1 MRRGAREEGGGEKG
15 GRGRRIVRRKV
26 TSAANPAHRLQD
38 TGAER
43 CTRGDTGSKSQ
54 TSVPPVLFTCRGMHG
69 CACLGVVMID
79 GLKKKKEP
87 DLQRC
92 CEKCCSRRGWRTCR
106 TGAPDGFILHFGSI
120 QFLHVCK
127 SRWLLR

>member
-1 MRRGAREEGGGEKG
+1 MVQRAEDEEGDGGEGGGEKG
-15 GRGRRIVRRKV
+15 GGGRRIVRRKV

-43 CTRGDTGSKSQ
+43 CTQGDSGSKSQ

-79 GLKKKKEP
+79 GLKKKKKKRARFTKV
-87 DLQRC
+87 L
-92 CEKCCSRRGWRTCR
+92 
-106 TGAPDGFILHFGSI
+106 
-120 QFLHVCK
+120 
-127 SRWLLR
+127 